1 MDWIKELDAIVR
13 QSGEPLEGNI
23 CYLHHDHG
31 DQPHPWL
38 EWKRWLWKKL
48 AGTVDVC
55 VEIGVNAGHSAALA
69 LAANPKLI
77 YIGID
82 PCRHSYTLPCTEFL
96 AARAKRRF
104 FLIKARSPQAFLEL
118 GPRRRG
124 RYLWSVDGDHRLESV
139 RADLAAVTERAQ
151 DGDLLWVDDSDCEA
165 VKTALLDLNP
175 QWGEQETAVDNV
187 RVFQRESLA
196 AKPR

>member
-48 AGTVDVC
+48 MGTVDVC

-69 LAANPKLI
+69 LAANPRLI

-82 PCRHSYTLPCTEFL
+82 PCRHSYTLGCAGFL
-96 AARAKRRF
+96 AGRAGHRF
-104 FLIKARSPQAFLEL
+104 SLIKARSPQAFLEL
-118 GPRRRG
+118 GPRQQG
-124 RYLWSVDGDHRLESV
+124 RYLWSVDGDHRVEAV
-139 RADLAAVTERAQ
+139 RLDLAAVTERAQ
-151 DGDLLWVDDSDCEA
+151 QGDLLWANDSDAES
-165 VKTALLDLNP
+165 VDLALRELDP
-175 QWGEQETAVDNV
+175 QWREQETAVDNV
-187 RVFQRESLA
+187 RVFRRESLA